1 VQPGRQINNDMNAQT
16 DTTGLINAE
25 SCARIDAWLER
36 FPPEHK
42 QSAVLQALHIVQEQ
56 NGGWVSRELLDAVA
70 AYLEMPPVLVYEVGT
85 FYSMIELEPVG
96 RNMVALCTNLSC
108 MLCGAESLLEHVE
121 KKLGIRL
128 GETTADG
135 RITLK
140 LEEECLAAC
149 AGGPMMTVNGHYH
162 ENLTPAKVDEILDA
176 LE

>member
-1 VQPGRQINNDMNAQT
+1 
-16 DTTGLINAE
+16 
-25 SCARIDAWLER
+25 
-36 FPPEHK
+36 
-42 QSAVLQALHIVQEQ
+42 
-56 NGGWVSRELLDAVA
+56 
-70 AYLEMPPVLVYEVGT
+70 
-85 FYSMIELEPVG
+85 MIELEPVG

-108 MLCGAESLLEHVE
+108 MLCGAETIVQHVE
-121 KKLGIRL
+121 NKLGIKL

-149 AGGPMMTVNGHYH
+149 AGAPMMAVNGHYH

>member
-1 VQPGRQINNDMNAQT
+1 MNAQT
-16 DTTGLINAE
+16 DTSGLINAE
-25 SCARIDAWLER
+25 SCARIDAWLEK

-42 QSAVLQALHIVQEQ
+42 QSAVLPALHILQEQ

-70 AYLEMPPVLVYEVGT
+70 DYLDMPPVLVYEVGT

-108 MLCGAESLLEHVE
+108 MLCGAENLVEHVE
-121 KKLGIRL
+121 QKLGIRL

-140 LEEECLAAC
+140 REEECLAAC
-149 AGGPMMTVNGHYH
+149 AGAPMMTVNGHYH
-162 ENLTPAKVDEILDA
+162 ENLSPEKVDEILDA

>member
-1 VQPGRQINNDMNAQT
+1 MDKATAAHSID
-16 DTTGLINAE
+16 LLSAE
-25 SCARIDAWLER
+25 TRASIDAWLTR
-36 FPPEHK
+36 FPPERK
-42 QSAVLQALHIVQEQ
+42 SSAVLAALQAAQQQ
-56 NGGWVSRELLDAVA
+56 NGGWVSRELMDAVA
-70 AYLEMPPVLVYEVGT
+70 DYLDMPKIQVYEVGS

-108 MLCGAESLLEHVE
+108 MLCGAETLVEYVE

-140 LEEECLAAC
+140 FEEECLAAC
-149 AGGPMMTVNGHYH
+149 AGAPMMTVNGHYH
-162 ENLTPAKVDEILDA
+162 EKLTPEKVDAILDG

>member
-1 VQPGRQINNDMNAQT
+1 MSVSAPARKCDLLT
-16 DTTGLINAE
+16 PE
-25 SCARIDAWLER
+25 SRAHIDAWLEK
-36 FPPEHK
+36 FPADRKP
-42 QSAVLQALHIVQEQ
+42 SAVLTALQAAQEQ
-56 NGGWVSRELLDAVA
+56 NGGWVSRELMDAVA
-70 AYLEMPPVLVYEVGT
+70 DYLDMPPVAVYEVGT

-96 RNMVALCTNLSC
+96 RHMVAVCTNISC
-108 MLCGAESLLEHVE
+108 MLCGAGTIVDHVE
-121 KKLGIRL
+121 NKLGIKL

-162 ENLTPAKVDEILDA
+162 EHLTPAKVDAILDG

>member
-1 VQPGRQINNDMNAQT
+1 MS
-16 DTTGLINAE
+16 TT
-25 SCARIDAWLER
+25 ARKADLLNETSRAHIDAWLEK
-36 FPPEHK
+36 FPAEQK
-42 QSAVLQALHIVQEQ
+42 QSAVLAALQAAQEQ
-56 NGGWVSRELLDAVA
+56 NGGWVSRELMDAVA
-70 AYLEMPPVLVYEVGT
+70 DYLGMLRVQVYEVAT

-108 MLCGAESLLEHVE
+108 MLCGSETIVEHVE
-121 KKLGIRL
+121 KKLGVKL

-149 AGGPMMTVNGHYH
+149 SGGPMMTVNGHYE
-162 ENLTPAKVDEILDA
+162 ENLTPARVDAILDG

>member
-1 VQPGRQINNDMNAQT
+1 MNKATQT
-16 DTTGLINAE
+16 RNAE
-25 SCARIDAWLER
+25 LLSAETRASIDAWLPR
-36 FPPEHK
+36 FPPERK
-42 QSAVLQALHIVQEQ
+42 NSAVLAALQAAQHQ
-56 NGGWVSRELLDAVA
+56 NGGWVSRELMDAVA
-70 AYLEMPPVLVYEVGT
+70 DYLDMPKIQVYEVGS

-108 MLCGAESLLEHVE
+108 MLCGAETIVEHVE

-149 AGGPMMTVNGHYH
+149 AGAPMMTVNGHYH
-162 ENLTPAKVDEILDA
+162 EKLTPEKVDAILDG

>member
-1 VQPGRQINNDMNAQT
+1 
-16 DTTGLINAE
+16 LISVADRSRKSELLTAE
-25 SCARIDAWLER
+25 SRAHIDAWLEK
-36 FPPEHK
+36 FPADQK
-42 QSAVLQALHIVQEQ
+42 ASAVLAALHAAQQQ
-56 NGGWVSRELLDAVA
+56 NGGWVSRELMDAVA
-70 AYLEMPPVLVYEVGT
+70 AYLDMPPVRVYEVGT

-108 MLCGAESLLEHVE
+108 QLCGADTIVTHVE
-121 KKLGIRL
+121 KKLGIKL
-128 GETTADG
+128 GETTPDG

-162 ENLTPAKVDEILDA
+162 ELLTPEKVDEILDG

>member
-1 VQPGRQINNDMNAQT
+1 MSSA
-16 DTTGLINAE
+16 
-25 SCARIDAWLER
+25 ARKSDLLTAASRAHIDAWLTR
-36 FPPEHK
+36 FPADKKP
-42 QSAVLQALHIVQEQ
+42 SAVLAALQAAQQQ
-56 NGGWVSRELLDAVA
+56 NAGWVSRELMDAVA
-70 AYLEMPPVLVYEVGT
+70 DYLGMQPVQVYEVGT

-108 MLCGAESLLEHVE
+108 MLCGAETIVEHVE
-121 KKLGIRL
+121 KKLGIKL

-149 AGGPMMTVNGHYH
+149 AGGPMMTVNGHYK
-162 ENLTPAKVDEILDA
+162 ENLTPEKVDAILDG